1 MAVTYKDYNT
11 GHPWYYL
18 LGGKILKPKEI
29 LVDVKLSGYQG
40 YMAEDI
46 LQADKKSEPQ
56 RSETLRKIKAEVL
69 ANLWCDISSYRKY
82 ANQLRKYLLTNNPK
96 YAGRICD
103 DIHTN
108 MSIKH
113 SHIFNDLAHLNF
125 LDNLLTKQ
133 KDLFDF

>member
-18 LGGKILKPKEI
+18 LGGKVLKPREI
-29 LVDVKLSGYQG
+29 LVNVKLSGYQG
-40 YMAEDI
+40 YMADDI

-56 RSETLRKIKAEVL
+56 RSETLRKIKAKVL
-69 ANLWCDISSYRKY
+69 CDLWQDISRYREC
-82 ANQLRKYLLTNNPK
+82 ANQLRKYRLTNDPQ

-103 DIHTN
+103 DIHTAI
-108 MSIKH
+108 SLKH
-113 SHIFNDLAHLNF
+113 NHIYNDLAHLNF
-125 LDNLLTKQ
+125 LDRLLTKQ